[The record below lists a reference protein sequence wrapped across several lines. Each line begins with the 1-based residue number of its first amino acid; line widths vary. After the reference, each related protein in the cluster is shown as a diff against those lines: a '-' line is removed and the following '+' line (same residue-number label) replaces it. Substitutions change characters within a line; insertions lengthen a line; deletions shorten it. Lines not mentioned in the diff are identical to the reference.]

1 MGTITTNIGASAL
14 RNGIKL
20 VEISNVCIDD
30 TQGFDGVRFY
40 NGYTPTLRTQRS
52 GLKVFEDTSGE

>member
-1 MGTITTNIGASAL
+1 MGTITTNIGAGAL

-30 TQGFDGVRFY
+30 TQGVDGVRFY
-40 NGYTPTLRTQRS
+40 NSYTPTLRSQRS